1 MKKWCDAEASSRT
14 RRVRK
19 ANPCLRRGRQPTAA
33 SARTESP
40 DGHEDRGEVVRVGG
54 PTLNQL
60 FDVLAE
66 WNAELEA
73 LDAPELNNLGI
84 EP

>member
-1 MKKWCDAEASSRT
+1 MV
-14 RRVRK
+14 RVQGPVSNRH
-19 ANPCLRRGRQPTAA
+19 GSQGEQPPAA
-33 SARTESP
+33 SARSESL
-40 DGHEDRGEVVRVGG
+40 GRLEHQEEMVRVGD

>member
-1 MKKWCDAEASSRT
+1 M
-14 RRVRK
+14 
-19 ANPCLRRGRQPTAA
+19 
-33 SARTESP
+33 
-40 DGHEDRGEVVRVGG
+40 RVGD